1 MSSKIWP
8 LSLLVATFCANSAC
22 KKEEAPEVE
31 VTAERDAA
39 PPPRDHLAP
48 GELLEGSER
57 AFGLLLPRGSRIDS
71 QFPQQIIASN
81 EAKPTDVA
89 NYVRSRVAMGTVTVG
104 AASTMFN
111 RVQVPARPG
120 KELVIRVEQGG
131 NGSGSRITFR
141 DVTPPVIDPNLSE
154 EERWRQAGLKG
165 PGQISDP
172 THLH

>member
-8 LSLLVATFCANSAC
+8 LSVLVAAACASTAC
-22 KKEEAPEVE
+22 KKEETPEVE
-31 VTAERDAA
+31 VVAERDAA
-39 PPPRDHLAP
+39 PPPRDHLAT
-48 GELLEGSER
+48 GELLEGTER
-57 AFGLLLPRGSRIDS
+57 AFGLLLPRGTRIDS
-71 QFPQQIIASN
+71 SFPQQILASN
-81 EAKPTDVA
+81 EAKATDVA
-89 NYVRSRVAMGTVTVG
+89 NYIRSRVSMGTVTVG

-120 KELVIRVEQGG
+120 RELVIRVEQGMG
-131 NGSGSRITFR
+131 GSGSKMTFR
-141 DVTPPVIDPNLSE
+141 DVTPPAIDPNLSE